1 MGSEV
6 AVARPV
12 RAAAS
17 LAVDRA
23 TINQALTLGFSRVTG
38 SIIPDNFEFFW
49 RPPAP
54 GRAKK
59 ASVKLSSG
67 WPAKTEWF

>member
-1 MGSEV
+1 M
-6 AVARPV
+6 
-12 RAAAS
+12 
-17 LAVDRA
+17 DRA

-54 GRAKK
+54 AFDPARAKK

-67 WPAKTEWF
+67 WPAKTKWF